1 MSFLVK
7 FHLRFEIASFSE
19 IVIKSIT
26 MAFLVKVPFH
36 LANREFLRN
45 SGLNL

>member
-7 FHLRFEIASFSE
+7 FTLRFEIASFSE

-26 MAFLVKVPFH
+26 MAFLVQMPFH
-36 LANREFLRN
+36 FANREFLRN
-45 SGLNL
+45 RGLNL